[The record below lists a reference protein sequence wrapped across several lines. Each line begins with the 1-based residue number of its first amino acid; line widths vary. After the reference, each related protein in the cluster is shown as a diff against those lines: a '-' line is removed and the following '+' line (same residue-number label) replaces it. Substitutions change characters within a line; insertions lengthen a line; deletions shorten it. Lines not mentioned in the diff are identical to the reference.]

1 MAAGESAIRGGAAV
15 AASTGSRYLLRFGV
29 TVILARL
36 LTPEQFGVVAMM
48 TAVFSIGTVFQE
60 LGLSAATVQRT
71 SVSSQAIST
80 LFWINTGMGA
90 VLTLAFGAL
99 SPLIAAFYSRPELTL
114 LCAVTSVTFVL
125 NGMAV
130 QHRAVLQRQMR
141 FGVQAR
147 INVAPPVIGGIVAL
161 LIAWK
166 GGGIWSL
173 AGQIIVTDALTLI
186 LLMWAAPLPLVRPTL
201 TREARELLRF
211 GVSLFGFQLV
221 YAIASNLYVV
231 LLGRSAGAVATGIYT
246 RALALVVIPQSFVY
260 MSAGY
265 VALPKLSKLKE
276 SDSEFAI
283 FYYRSL
289 ELVALISAPTVVL
302 FALFADQIA
311 VCAYGNQWGEVPA
324 LLRIFSLGMAI
335 APILHSTSQVFAA
348 RGEGQ
353 RFFRWGVVSACVMC
367 ATALVGL
374 NWGMRG
380 VAWGWSASAV
390 ILLLPGLRYA
400 FEGTHLTI
408 RGVIA
413 ACTNAW
419 AAAVCMVPAGW
430 LARHLLSGVSVWIQL
445 PLSSAFCLL
454 VYLLLAWFVFR
465 QRELMSS
472 VLRLVFGRRA
482 AQLPS

>member
-1 MAAGESAIRGGAAV
+1 
-15 AASTGSRYLLRFGV
+15 
-29 TVILARL
+29 
-36 LTPEQFGVVAMM
+36 MM
-48 TAVFSIGTVFQE
+48 TAVFSIGAVFQE

-71 SVSSQAIST
+71 SVSSQAIAT

-90 VLTLAFGAL
+90 LLTVAFGGL
-99 SPLIAAFYSRPELTL
+99 SPLIAAFYTQPELTL
-114 LCAVTSVTFVL
+114 LCAVTSVTFLL

-141 FGVQAR
+141 FGVQAK

-161 LIAWK
+161 LIAWR

-173 AGQIIVTDALTLI
+173 AGQIIVTDAVTLV
-186 LLMWAAPLPLVRPTL
+186 LLLWVAPLPIVRPKL
-201 TREARELLRF
+201 TQEVRELLRF

-221 YAIASNLYVV
+221 YAFASNLYVV
-231 LLGRSAGAVATGIYT
+231 LLGRSAGAVATGVYT
-246 RALALVVIPQSFVY
+246 RALALVVIPQSFFY
-260 MSAGY
+260 MAAGY

-276 SDSEFAI
+276 SDSEFAL

-289 ELVALISAPTVVL
+289 ELVALVSAPIVIL

-311 VCAYGNQWGEVPA
+311 VCAYGDQWGEVPD

-335 APILHSTSQVFAA
+335 APIIHSTSQVYAA
-348 RGEGQ
+348 RGEGE

-374 NWGMRG
+374 NWGMQG

-390 ILLLPGLRYA
+390 ILLVPGLRYA
-400 FEGTHLTI
+400 FEGTHLSI

-413 ACTNAW
+413 ACMNPW
-419 AAAVCMVPAGW
+419 CAAVCMVPAG
-430 LARHLLSGVSVWIQL
+430 LLIRHLLRGVSVWVQL
-445 PLSSAFCLL
+445 PLSLAFCVLI
-454 VYLLLAWFVFR
+454 YLLLAWFVFR
-465 QRELMSS
+465 QRELMRS
-472 VLRLVFGRRA
+472 VLRLVFSRRA
-482 AQLPS
+482 AQTPTEPV